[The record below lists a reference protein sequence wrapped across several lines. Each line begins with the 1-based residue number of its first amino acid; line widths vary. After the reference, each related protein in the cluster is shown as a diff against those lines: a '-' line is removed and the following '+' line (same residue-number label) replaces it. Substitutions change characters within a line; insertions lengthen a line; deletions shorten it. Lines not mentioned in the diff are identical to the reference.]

1 MTFSASW
8 RAEWARVVAVS
19 GVPVVL
25 VGLLLGLFAFVKMPW
40 PPDQPPATRY
50 GVTVSFFERLR
61 GVQVGVPQD
70 APAALSGKD
79 ARWQARRVWDG
90 LALIALVVGL
100 WSLPA
105 LLWRGNPA
113 ALGALVTV
121 GVLGM
126 VYTLTVGLS
135 TAAAIAAYGFG
146 LVFFGAALS
155 WLGLSAVGLAAHG
168 HAVKEART
176 GSDER

>member
-8 RAEWARVVAVS
+8 RADWARVVAVS

-25 VGLLLGLFAFVKMPW
+25 VGLLMALFAFVKMSW

-50 GVTVSFFERLR
+50 GVSVSFFERLR

-79 ARWQARRVWDG
+79 ARWQTRRVWDG
-90 LALIALVVGL
+90 LALVMLVAGL
-100 WSLPA
+100 WGLPA
-105 LLWRGNPA
+105 LLWRGAPS
-113 ALGALVTV
+113 ALGTLVAV
-121 GVLGM
+121 GSLGL

-135 TAAAIAAYGFG
+135 TAAVVAAYGFG
-146 LVFFGAALS
+146 LVLFGAVLS
-155 WLGLSAVGLAAHG
+155 WLGLSAVGLTAHG
-168 HAVKEART
+168 HAGKEART

>member
-8 RAEWARVVAVS
+8 RTEWARVVAVS

-70 APAALSGKD
+70 APAVLSGKD

-90 LALIALVVGL
+90 LALVALVAGL

>member
-8 RAEWARVVAVS
+8 RADWARVVAVS
-19 GVPVVL
+19 GVPIVL
-25 VGLLLGLFAFVKMPW
+25 VGLLIALFSIVKMPW
-40 PPDQPPATRY
+40 PPDQPPTTRY

-61 GVQVGVPQD
+61 GAQVGLPQD

-79 ARWQARRVWDG
+79 TRWQARRVWDG
-90 LALIALVVGL
+90 LALVGLVLGL
-100 WSLPA
+100 WSLLA
-105 LLWRGNPA
+105 LLWAGSPR
-113 ALGALVTV
+113 ALGALVAV
-121 GVLGM
+121 GAFGIA
-126 VYTLTVGLS
+126 YSLTVGLA
-135 TAAAIAAYGFG
+135 AAAIVAAYGYG
-146 LVFFGAALS
+146 LVLFGAALS